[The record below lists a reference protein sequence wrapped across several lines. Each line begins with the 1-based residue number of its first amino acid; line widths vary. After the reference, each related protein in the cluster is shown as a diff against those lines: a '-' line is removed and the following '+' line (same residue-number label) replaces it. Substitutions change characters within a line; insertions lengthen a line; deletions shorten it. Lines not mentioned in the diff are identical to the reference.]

1 MENRLQFRHH
11 TPIFETRQEA
21 IDYIYT
27 QIRYNTD
34 TGLPAIDRSY
44 GFSLLAEPTILRYK
58 NEEDESNPHVIIAIG
73 AATNDGTVGYGDN
86 RFCIIDIDK
95 TEKEIAELNGL
106 IEDAV
111 KGLSI
116 VALNSNTLALHAEK
130 TDEGTVVSG
139 DVKLADG
146 VIFDD
151 FRRQNSILETE
162 NGLFMHVSM
171 TYDQENDTIKFIV
184 NGDALDVRLSNS
196 KLASGVYD
204 KKDESIHLFNNDGSE
219 VVIDCEELIAEWGIE
234 GENSKTPVVLTR
246 DEIGYSS
253 DDGHYHVEP
262 WQDVLRAD
270 VRLKDE
276 QKVLQDD
283 GTYRYEKDPDST
295 NILSRTTDGRYLY
308 VDGRASNI
316 IYYDNGVKSNVR
328 DALDKVTKN
337 KPSSDERN
345 IIQSK
350 VDGLFASSTL
360 EYVSSEN
367 TLVFKT
373 SGQPDTRIKLNSIE
387 LFKEIYYD
395 DTTED
400 LVIIYVDAE
409 GQVQSERIPL
419 GEMLEKWEWEPQ
431 NDGHNVWIAK
441 TRIVNGNDK
450 VSADARIYESDD
462 NILVDK
468 AHQLY
473 VKGTADNIKYGEE
486 SNVKEALDS
495 LIASAASTSDLT
507 DLEAKVDAE
516 IERSTE
522 KDAKHDAAI
531 AEIKATADAAINDI
545 VNEDHSI
552 KVDKTDP
559 LKPVVNVNLSSEIE
573 DARKNIIKLNND
585 GLYANVDLSY
595 IKEANKLIFHT
606 SGEESDKEIM
616 LDGMSDILNIYYD
629 SETEE
634 IVIQYISNGSE
645 HKELRFPVRV
655 VIDEWLPS
663 ENTDGAIQL
672 RKEKNPDN
680 NKDILY
686 ADVIVNTTH
695 EDNALVNDHGSLYV
709 GAENIVQKSKLFQ
722 CLSAETESIEGVLG
736 VMGSCDDE
744 ITYPGDRYSILSA
757 ATTFPEADL
766 MLENAI
772 NELREAIDGI
782 DVELIGDVTDTVETN
797 SYLDGDGKR
806 HIEAE
811 VRLQGG
817 GDDVVA
823 DDANALGV
831 IGNEG
836 LYLSKTWNCGEYNDS
851 DSDDVSDESYMNY
864 QRLS

>member
-1 MENRLQFRHH
+1 MTDRLQFKHH
-11 TPIFETRQEA
+11 SQIFDTREQA
-21 IDYIYT
+21 IEYIYRDV
-27 QIRYNTD
+27 RYATE
-34 TGLPAIDRSY
+34 GLTTKDKSFGY
-44 GFSLLAEPTILRYK
+44 SLFAEPCVVRYK
-58 NEEDESNPHVIIAIG
+58 NEEDESNPHVIVAIG
-73 AATNDGTVGYGDN
+73 ADTNDGSIGYGDN
-86 RFCIIDIDK
+86 RFCIIDIDN
-95 TEKEIAELNGL
+95 TEKEIADIKAEIAAAIVIKAIETNTVKLTNELT
-106 IEDAV
+106 ETESR
-111 KGLSI
+111 LS
-116 VALNSNTLALHAEK
+116 A
-130 TDEGTVVSG
+130 
-139 DVKLADG
+139 DVKLSDG
-146 VIFDD
+146 EIYDD
-151 FRRQNSILETE
+151 YRRRNSIIATDK
-162 NGLFMHVSM
+162 GLFLHVSM
-171 TYDQENDTIKFIV
+171 AYDEETDTIKFIV
-184 NGDALDVRLSNS
+184 NGDVLNVKLSNS

-219 VVIDCEELIAEWGIE
+219 IVVNCEELIAEWGIE

-367 TLVFKT
+367 TLVFKA
-373 SGQPDTRIKLNSIE
+373 SGQPDTRIKLNSVK
-387 LFKEIYYD
+387 LFQEIYYD
-395 DTTED
+395 PSTEEV
-400 LVIIYVDAE
+400 VIIYVDANE
-409 GQVQSERIPL
+409 EVKSARVPVSGLIR
-419 GEMLEKWEWEPQ
+419 EWEPQ
-431 NDGHNVWIAK
+431 NDGHNVFLHLEEK
-441 TRIVNGNDK
+441 TMGKDK
-450 VSADARIYESDD
+450 LSADARIYEADD

-473 VKGTADNIKYGEE
+473 VKGTADNIRYGEG

-495 LIASAASTSDLT
+495 IIASGASTD
-507 DLEAKVDAE
+507 KVAEIEGKLDAE

-522 KDAKHDAAI
+522 KDAEHDSAI
-531 AEIKATADAAINDI
+531 AEIKAKADAAINDI
-545 VNEDHSI
+545 INEDHSI

-559 LKPVVNVNLSSEIE
+559 LKPVVGVNLSSEIE
-573 DARKNIIKLNND
+573 DGKKNIIKLNND

-595 IKEANKLIFHT
+595 VQGENKLIFHT
-606 SGEESDKEIM
+606 SGEETDKEIK
-616 LDGMSDILNIYYD
+616 LDG
-629 SETEE
+629 
-634 IVIQYISNGSE
+634 GW
-645 HKELRFPVRV
+645 R
-655 VIDEWLPS
+655 PS
-663 ENTDGAIQL
+663 ENTDGAIIL
-672 RKEKNPDN
+672 TKGLNPGDPQEV
-680 NKDILY
+680 LS
-686 ADVIVNTTH
+686 AEVIINTTH
-695 EDNALVNDHGSLYV
+695 DDNALVNDHGSLYV
-709 GAENIVQKSKLFQ
+709 GANSIVEKSTTFQ
-722 CLSAETESIEGVLG
+722 CLSAETKAVETVLG
-736 VMGSCDDE
+736 VEGECGEE
-744 ITYPGDRYSILSA
+744 ILYPGDKYSILSA
-757 ATTFPEADL
+757 ATTFPEADAI
-766 MLENAI
+766 LENAI
-772 NELREAIDGI
+772 NELRGEISGL
-782 DVELIGDVTDTVETN
+782 DVDIIGDTTDTVEAN
-797 SYLDGDGKR
+797 SYLDSDGKR
-806 HIEAE
+806 HISAE

-823 DDANALGV
+823 DNANALGV

-836 LYLSKTWNCGEYNDS
+836 LYLSKTWNCGEYSDA

>member
-1 MENRLQFRHH
+1 MTDRLQFKHH
-11 TPIFETRQEA
+11 SQIFDTREQA
-21 IDYIYT
+21 IEYIYRDV
-27 QIRYNTD
+27 RYATE
-34 TGLPAIDRSY
+34 GLTTKDKSFGY
-44 GFSLLAEPTILRYK
+44 SLFAEPCVVRYK
-58 NEEDESNPHVIIAIG
+58 NEEDESNPHVIVAIG
-73 AATNDGTVGYGDN
+73 ADTNDGSIGYGDN
-86 RFCIIDIDK
+86 RFCIIDIDN
-95 TEKEIAELNGL
+95 TEKEIADIKAEIAAAIVIKAIETNTVKLTNELT
-106 IEDAV
+106 ETESR
-111 KGLSI
+111 LS
-116 VALNSNTLALHAEK
+116 A
-130 TDEGTVVSG
+130 
-139 DVKLADG
+139 DVKLSDG
-146 VIFDD
+146 EIYDD
-151 FRRQNSILETE
+151 YRRRNSIIATDK
-162 NGLFMHVSM
+162 GLFLHVSM
-171 TYDQENDTIKFIV
+171 AYDQETDTIKFIV
-184 NGDALDVRLSNS
+184 NGDVLNVKLSNS

-219 VVIDCEELIAEWGIE
+219 IVINCEELIAEWGIE

-328 DALDKVTKN
+328 DALDKATKN

-360 EYVSSEN
+360 DYVSSEN
-367 TLVFKT
+367 TLVFKV
-373 SGQPDTRIKLNSIE
+373 SGQPDTRIKLNSVK
-387 LFKEIYYD
+387 LFQEIYYD
-395 DTTED
+395 PSTEEV
-400 LVIIYVDAE
+400 VIIYVDANE
-409 GQVQSERIPL
+409 EVKSARVPVSGLIR
-419 GEMLEKWEWEPQ
+419 EWEPQ
-431 NDGHNVWIAK
+431 NDGHNVFLHLEEK
-441 TRIVNGNDK
+441 TMGKDK
-450 VSADARIYESDD
+450 LSADARIYEADD

-473 VKGTADNIKYGEE
+473 VKGTADNIKYDEG
-486 SNVKEALDS
+486 SNVQEALDS
-495 LIASAASTSDLT
+495 LIISG
-507 DLEAKVDAE
+507 AE
-516 IERSTE
+516 
-522 KDAKHDAAI
+522 HDAAI
-531 AEIKATADAAINDI
+531 AEIKAKADAAINDI
-545 VNEDHSI
+545 INEDHSI

-559 LKPVVNVNLSSEIE
+559 LKPVVGVNLSSEIE

-606 SGEESDKEIM
+606 SGEEADKEIM

-806 HIEAE
+806 HISAD

-817 GDDVVA
+817 GGDVVV

-836 LYLSKTWNCGEYNDS
+836 LYLSKTWNCGEYS
-851 DSDDVSDESYMNY
+851 DAESEDISDDESYMNY

>member
-1 MENRLQFRHH
+1 MTDRLQFKHH
-11 TPIFETRQEA
+11 SQIFDTREQA
-21 IDYIYT
+21 IEYIYRDV
-27 QIRYNTD
+27 RYATE
-34 TGLPAIDRSY
+34 GLTTKDKSFGY
-44 GFSLLAEPTILRYK
+44 SLFAEPCVVRYK
-58 NEEDESNPHVIIAIG
+58 NEEDESNPHVIVAIG
-73 AATNDGTVGYGDN
+73 ADTNDGSIGYGDN
-86 RFCIIDIDK
+86 RFCIIDIDN
-95 TEKEIAELNGL
+95 TEKEIDDIKAEIAAAIVIKA
-106 IEDAV
+106 IETNTV
-111 KGLSI
+111 KLTNELTETESRLS
-116 VALNSNTLALHAEK
+116 A
-130 TDEGTVVSG
+130 
-139 DVKLADG
+139 DVKLSDG
-146 VIFDD
+146 EIYDD
-151 FRRQNSILETE
+151 YRRRNSIIATDK
-162 NGLFMHVSM
+162 GLFLHVSM
-171 TYDQENDTIKFIV
+171 AYDQETDTIKFIV
-184 NGDALDVRLSNS
+184 NGDVLNVKLSNS

-219 VVIDCEELIAEWGIE
+219 IVVNCEELIAEWGIE

-328 DALDKVTKN
+328 DALDKATKN

-360 EYVSSEN
+360 DYVSSEN
-367 TLVFKT
+367 TLVFKV

-395 DTTED
+395 DVTED

-419 GEMLEKWEWEPQ
+419 GEMLRNWEWEPQ
-431 NDGHNVWIAK
+431 NDGHNVWVTK

-450 VSADARIYESDD
+450 VSADARIYEADD

-473 VKGTADNIKYGEE
+473 VKGTADNIKYGEG
-486 SNVKEALDS
+486 SNVQEALDS
-495 LIASAASTSDLT
+495 LIISGASAD
-507 DLEAKVDAE
+507 KVAEIEGKLDAE

-522 KDAKHDAAI
+522 KDAEHDSAI
-531 AEIKATADAAINDI
+531 AEIKAKADAAINDI
-545 VNEDHSI
+545 INEDHSI

-559 LKPVVNVNLSSEIE
+559 LKPVVGVNLSSEIE
-573 DARKNIIKLNND
+573 DGKKNIIKLNND

-595 IKEANKLIFHT
+595 VQGENKLIFHT
-606 SGEESDKEIM
+606 SGEETDKEIK
-616 LDGMSDILNIYYD
+616 LDG
-629 SETEE
+629 
-634 IVIQYISNGSE
+634 GW
-645 HKELRFPVRV
+645 R
-655 VIDEWLPS
+655 PS
-663 ENTDGAIQL
+663 ENTDGAIIL
-672 RKEKNPDN
+672 TKGLNPGDPQEV
-680 NKDILY
+680 LS
-686 ADVIVNTTH
+686 AEVIINTTH
-695 EDNALVNDHGSLYV
+695 DDNALVNDHGSLYV
-709 GAENIVQKSKLFQ
+709 GANSIVEKSTTFQ
-722 CLSAETESIEGVLG
+722 CLSAETKAVEAILG
-736 VMGSCDDE
+736 VEGECGEEIAYPSDE
-744 ITYPGDRYSILSA
+744 DSILSA
-757 ATTFPEADL
+757 ATTYAEADAI
-766 MLENAI
+766 LENAI
-772 NELREAIDGI
+772 NELRGEISGL
-782 DVELIGDVTDTVETN
+782 DVDIIGDTTDTVEAN
-797 SYLDGDGKR
+797 SYLDSEGKR
-806 HIEAE
+806 HISAE

>member
-283 GTYRYEKDPDST
+283 GTYRYEKDPEST
-295 NILSRTTDGRYLY
+295 NILNRTSDGRYLF

-328 DALDKVTKN
+328 DVLDKVTKN
-337 KPSSDERN
+337 KPSSDDRN

-350 VDGLFASSTL
+350 VDGLFASSSL
-360 EYVSSEN
+360 EYVTAEN
-367 TLVFKT
+367 TLVFKA
-373 SGQPDTRIKLNSIE
+373 SGQPDTRIKLNSI
-387 LFKEIYYD
+387 
-395 DTTED
+395 
-400 LVIIYVDAE
+400 VYV
-409 GQVQSERIPL
+409 
-419 GEMLEKWEWEPQ
+419 
-431 NDGHNVWIAK
+431 
-441 TRIVNGNDK
+441 
-450 VSADARIYESDD
+450 
-462 NILVDK
+462 
-468 AHQLY
+468 
-473 VKGTADNIKYGEE
+473 
-486 SNVKEALDS
+486 
-495 LIASAASTSDLT
+495 
-507 DLEAKVDAE
+507 
-516 IERSTE
+516 
-522 KDAKHDAAI
+522 
-531 AEIKATADAAINDI
+531 
-545 VNEDHSI
+545 
-552 KVDKTDP
+552 
-559 LKPVVNVNLSSEIE
+559 
-573 DARKNIIKLNND
+573 NIIIIN
-585 GLYANVDLSY
+585 
-595 IKEANKLIFHT
+595 
-606 SGEESDKEIM
+606 
-616 LDGMSDILNIYYD
+616 
-629 SETEE
+629 
-634 IVIQYISNGSE
+634 
-645 HKELRFPVRV
+645 
-655 VIDEWLPS
+655 
-663 ENTDGAIQL
+663 
-672 RKEKNPDN
+672 RK
-680 NKDILY
+680 
-686 ADVIVNTTH
+686 
-695 EDNALVNDHGSLYV
+695 
-709 GAENIVQKSKLFQ
+709 
-722 CLSAETESIEGVLG
+722 
-736 VMGSCDDE
+736 
-744 ITYPGDRYSILSA
+744 ITNFI
-757 ATTFPEADL
+757 
-766 MLENAI
+766 I
-772 NELREAIDGI
+772 
-782 DVELIGDVTDTVETN
+782 
-797 SYLDGDGKR
+797 
-806 HIEAE
+806 
-811 VRLQGG
+811 
-817 GDDVVA
+817 
-823 DDANALGV
+823 
-831 IGNEG
+831 
-836 LYLSKTWNCGEYNDS
+836 
-851 DSDDVSDESYMNY
+851 
-864 QRLS
+864 

>member
-1 MENRLQFRHH
+1 MTDRLQFKHH
-11 TPIFETRQEA
+11 SQIFDTREQA
-21 IDYIYT
+21 IEYIYRDV
-27 QIRYNTD
+27 RYATE
-34 TGLPAIDRSY
+34 GLTTKDKSFGY
-44 GFSLLAEPTILRYK
+44 SLFAEPCVVRYK
-58 NEEDESNPHVIIAIG
+58 NEEDESNPHVIVAIG
-73 AATNDGTVGYGDN
+73 ADTNDGSIGYGDN
-86 RFCIIDIDK
+86 RFCIIDIDN
-95 TEKEIAELNGL
+95 TEKEIADIKAEIAAAIVIKAIETNTVKLTNELT
-106 IEDAV
+106 ETESR
-111 KGLSI
+111 LS
-116 VALNSNTLALHAEK
+116 A
-130 TDEGTVVSG
+130 
-139 DVKLADG
+139 DVKLSDG
-146 VIFDD
+146 EIYDD
-151 FRRQNSILETE
+151 YRRRNSIIATDK
-162 NGLFMHVSM
+162 GLFLHVSM
-171 TYDQENDTIKFIV
+171 AYDEETDTIKFIV
-184 NGDALDVRLSNS
+184 NGDVLNVKLSNS

-219 VVIDCEELIAEWGIE
+219 IVIDCEELIAEWGIE

-316 IYYDNGVKSNVR
+316 IYYDNGVRSNVR
-328 DALDKVTKN
+328 DALDKATKN

-360 EYVSSEN
+360 DYVSSEN
-367 TLVFKT
+367 TLVFKA
-373 SGQPDTRIKLNSIE
+373 SGQPDTRIKLNSVE

-419 GEMLEKWEWEPQ
+419 GEMLRDWEWEPQ
-431 NDGHNVWIAK
+431 NDGHNVWITK

-450 VSADARIYESDD
+450 VSADARIYEADD
-462 NILVDK
+462 NILIDK

-473 VKGTADNIKYGEE
+473 VKGTADNIKYGEA

-495 LIASAASTSDLT
+495 IIASGASAD
-507 DLEAKVDAE
+507 KVAEIEGKLDAE

-522 KDAKHDAAI
+522 KDAEHDVAI
-531 AEIKATADAAINDI
+531 AEIKAKADVAINDI
-545 VNEDHSI
+545 INEDHSI
-552 KVDKTDP
+552 NVDKTDP
-559 LKPVVNVNLSSEIE
+559 LKPVVGVNLSSEIE
-573 DARKNIIKLNND
+573 DGKKNIIKLNND

-595 IKEANKLIFHT
+595 VQGENKLIFHT
-606 SGEESDKEIM
+606 SGEEIDKEIK
-616 LDGMSDILNIYYD
+616 LDG
-629 SETEE
+629 
-634 IVIQYISNGSE
+634 GW
-645 HKELRFPVRV
+645 R
-655 VIDEWLPS
+655 PS
-663 ENTDGAIQL
+663 ENTDGAIIL
-672 RKEKNPDN
+672 TKGLNPGDPQEV
-680 NKDILY
+680 LS
-686 ADVIVNTTH
+686 AEVIINTTH

-817 GDDVVA
+817 GDDVLV
-823 DDANALGV
+823 DDGNALGV

-851 DSDDVSDESYMNY
+851 DSDDVPSDDYMNY

>member
-1 MENRLQFRHH
+1 MTDRLQFKHH
-11 TPIFETRQEA
+11 SQIFDTREQA
-21 IDYIYT
+21 IEYIYRDV
-27 QIRYNTD
+27 RYATE
-34 TGLPAIDRSY
+34 GLTTKDKSFGY
-44 GFSLLAEPTILRYK
+44 SLFAEPCVVRYK
-58 NEEDESNPHVIIAIG
+58 NEEDESNPHVIVAIG
-73 AATNDGTVGYGDN
+73 ADTNDGSIGYGDN
-86 RFCIIDIDK
+86 RFCIIDIDN
-95 TEKEIAELNGL
+95 TEKEIADIKAEIAAAIVIKAIETNTVKLTNELT
-106 IEDAV
+106 ETESR
-111 KGLSI
+111 LS
-116 VALNSNTLALHAEK
+116 A
-130 TDEGTVVSG
+130 
-139 DVKLADG
+139 DVKLSDG
-146 VIFDD
+146 EIYDD
-151 FRRQNSILETE
+151 YRRRNSIIATDK
-162 NGLFMHVSM
+162 GLFLHVSM
-171 TYDQENDTIKFIV
+171 AYDEETDTIKFIV
-184 NGDALDVRLSNS
+184 NGDVLNVKLSNS

-219 VVIDCEELIAEWGIE
+219 IVIDCEELIAEWGIE

-367 TLVFKT
+367 TLVFKA
-373 SGQPDTRIKLNSIE
+373 SGQPDTRIKLNSVK
-387 LFKEIYYD
+387 LFQEIYYD

-473 VKGTADNIKYGEE
+473 VKGTADNIKYGED

-495 LIASAASTSDLT
+495 LIASGASADKVAE
-507 DLEAKVDAE
+507 LEEKLDAE

-522 KDAKHDAAI
+522 KDAEHDAAI

-552 KVDKTDP
+552 NVDKADP
-559 LKPVVNVNLSSEIE
+559 LKPVVGVNLSNEIE
-573 DARKNIIKLNND
+573 DGKKNIIKLNND

-595 IKEANKLIFHT
+595 VQGENKLIFHT
-606 SGEESDKEIM
+606 SGEEIDKEIK
-616 LDGMSDILNIYYD
+616 LDG
-629 SETEE
+629 
-634 IVIQYISNGSE
+634 GW
-645 HKELRFPVRV
+645 R
-655 VIDEWLPS
+655 PS
-663 ENTDGAIQL
+663 ENTDGAIIL
-672 RKEKNPDN
+672 TKGLNPGDPQEV
-680 NKDILY
+680 LS
-686 ADVIVNTTH
+686 AEVIINTTH
-695 EDNALVNDHGSLYV
+695 DDNALVNDHGSLYV
-709 GAENIVQKSKLFQ
+709 GANSIVEKSTVFQ
-722 CLSAETESIEGVLG
+722 CLSAETKAVEALLG
-736 VMGSCDDE
+736 VEGECGEEIAYPSDE
-744 ITYPGDRYSILSA
+744 DSILSA
-757 ATTFPEADL
+757 ATTYAEADAI
-766 MLENAI
+766 LEDAI
-772 NELREAIDGI
+772 NELRGEISGI
-782 DVELIGDVTDTVETN
+782 DVEIIGDTTDTVEVN

-806 HIEAE
+806 HISAE

-817 GDDVVA
+817 GDDVLV
-823 DDANALGV
+823 DDGNALGV

-851 DSDDVSDESYMNY
+851 DSDDVPSDDYMNY

>member
-283 GTYRYEKDPDST
+283 GTYRYEKDPEST
-295 NILSRTTDGRYLY
+295 NILNRTSDGRYLF

-328 DALDKVTKN
+328 DVLDKVTKN
-337 KPSSDERN
+337 KPSSDDRN

-350 VDGLFASSTL
+350 VDGLFASSSL
-360 EYVSSEN
+360 EYVTAEN
-367 TLVFKT
+367 TLVFKA
-373 SGQPDTRIKLNSIE
+373 SGQPDTRIKLNSVE
-387 LFKEIYYD
+387 LFKNIYYD
-395 DTTED
+395 GTTEE

-409 GQVQSERIPL
+409 GQVQVEKIPI
-419 GEMLEKWEWEPQ
+419 GDMLRDWEWEAQ
-431 NDGHNVWIAK
+431 NDGHNVWITK

-462 NILVDK
+462 NILVDR

-522 KDAKHDAAI
+522 KDAEHDAAI

-552 KVDKTDP
+552 NVDKTDP
-559 LKPVVNVNLSSEIE
+559 LKPVVGVNLSSEVE
-573 DARKNIIKLNND
+573 DGRKNIIKLNND

-595 IKEANKLIFHT
+595 VQGENKLIFHT
-606 SGEESDKEIM
+606 SGEETDKEIK
-616 LDGMSDILNIYYD
+616 LDG
-629 SETEE
+629 
-634 IVIQYISNGSE
+634 GW
-645 HKELRFPVRV
+645 R
-655 VIDEWLPS
+655 PS
-663 ENTDGAIQL
+663 ENTDGAIIL
-672 RKEKNPDN
+672 TKEAYPGEPQEV
-680 NKDILY
+680 LS
-686 ADVIVNTTH
+686 AEVIINTTH
-695 EDNALVNDHGSLYV
+695 DDNALVNDHGSLYV
-709 GAENIVQKSKLFQ
+709 GANSIVEKSTVFQ
-722 CLSAETESIEGVLG
+722 CLSAETKAVEALLG
-736 VMGSCDDE
+736 VEGECGEEIAYPSDE
-744 ITYPGDRYSILSA
+744 NSILSA
-757 ATTFPEADL
+757 ATTYAEADAI
-766 MLENAI
+766 LEDAI
-772 NELREAIDGI
+772 NELRGEISGL
-782 DVELIGDVTDTVETN
+782 DVEIIGDTTDTVEVN
-797 SYLDGDGKR
+797 SYLDDEEKR

-817 GDDVVA
+817 GDDVIV
-823 DDANALGV
+823 DNGNALGV

-836 LYLSKTWNCGEYNDS
+836 LYLSKTWDCGEYS
-851 DSDDVSDESYMNY
+851 ESESEDVSDDDSYMNY

>member
-283 GTYRYEKDPDST
+283 GTYRYEKDPEST
-295 NILSRTTDGRYLY
+295 NILNRTSDGRYLF

-328 DALDKVTKN
+328 DVLDKVTKN
-337 KPSSDERN
+337 KPSSDDRN

-350 VDGLFASSTL
+350 VDGLFASSSL
-360 EYVSSEN
+360 EYITAEN
-367 TLVFKT
+367 TLVFKA

-387 LFKEIYYD
+387 LFKEIHYD
-395 DTTED
+395 DTTEE

-409 GQVQSERIPL
+409 GQVQVEKIPI
-419 GEMLEKWEWEPQ
+419 GDMLRDWEWEAQ
-431 NDGHNVWIAK
+431 NDGHNVWITK

-450 VSADARIYESDD
+450 VSADARIYEADD
-462 NILVDK
+462 NILVDR

-522 KDAKHDAAI
+522 KDAEHDAAI

-552 KVDKTDP
+552 NVDKADP
-559 LKPVVNVNLSSEIE
+559 LKPVVGVNLSSEVE
-573 DARKNIIKLNND
+573 DGRKNIIKLNND

-595 IKEANKLIFHT
+595 VQGENKLIFHT
-606 SGEESDKEIM
+606 SGEETDKEIK
-616 LDGMSDILNIYYD
+616 LDG
-629 SETEE
+629 
-634 IVIQYISNGSE
+634 GW
-645 HKELRFPVRV
+645 R
-655 VIDEWLPS
+655 PS
-663 ENTDGAIQL
+663 ENTDGAIIL
-672 RKEKNPDN
+672 TKEAYPGEPQEV
-680 NKDILY
+680 LS
-686 ADVIVNTTH
+686 AEVIINTTH
-695 EDNALVNDHGSLYV
+695 DDNALVNDHGSLYV
-709 GAENIVQKSKLFQ
+709 GANSIVEKSTVFQ
-722 CLSAETESIEGVLG
+722 CLSAETKAVEALLG
-736 VMGSCDDE
+736 VEGECGEEIAYPSDE
-744 ITYPGDRYSILSA
+744 DSILSA
-757 ATTFPEADL
+757 ATTYAEADAI
-766 MLENAI
+766 LEDAI
-772 NELREAIDGI
+772 NELRGEISGL
-782 DVELIGDVTDTVETN
+782 DVEIIGDTTDTVEVN
-797 SYLDGDGKR
+797 SYLDDEEKR

-817 GDDVVA
+817 GDDVIV
-823 DDANALGV
+823 DNGNALGV

-836 LYLSKTWNCGEYNDS
+836 LYLSKTWDCGEYS
-851 DSDDVSDESYMNY
+851 ESESEDVSDDDSYMNY
-864 QRLS
+864 QRLNGDVEPEPEPEPEPTPEPEPEPEP

>member
-1 MENRLQFRHH
+1 MTDRLQFKHH
-11 TPIFETRQEA
+11 SQIFDTREQA
-21 IDYIYT
+21 IEYIYRDV
-27 QIRYNTD
+27 RYATE
-34 TGLPAIDRSY
+34 GLTTKDKSFGY
-44 GFSLLAEPTILRYK
+44 SLFAEPCVVRYK
-58 NEEDESNPHVIIAIG
+58 NEEDESNPHVIVAIG
-73 AATNDGTVGYGDN
+73 ADTNDGSIGYGDN
-86 RFCIIDIDK
+86 RFCIIDIDN
-95 TEKEIAELNGL
+95 TEKEIADIKAEIAAAIVIKAIETNTVKLTNELT
-106 IEDAV
+106 ETESR
-111 KGLSI
+111 LS
-116 VALNSNTLALHAEK
+116 A
-130 TDEGTVVSG
+130 
-139 DVKLADG
+139 DVKLSDG
-146 VIFDD
+146 EIYDD
-151 FRRQNSILETE
+151 YRRRNSIIATDK
-162 NGLFMHVSM
+162 GLFLHVSM
-171 TYDQENDTIKFIV
+171 AYDQETDTIKFIV
-184 NGDALDVRLSNS
+184 NGDVLNVKLSNS

-219 VVIDCEELIAEWGIE
+219 IVVNCEELIAEWGIE

-367 TLVFKT
+367 TLVFKA

-473 VKGTADNIKYGEE
+473 VKGTADNIKYGED

-495 LIASAASTSDLT
+495 LITSGASASDLT

-522 KDAKHDAAI
+522 KDAEHDAAI
-531 AEIKATADAAINDI
+531 AEIKTTADAAINDI

-552 KVDKTDP
+552 NVDKADP
-559 LKPVVNVNLSSEIE
+559 LKPVVSVNLSSEVE
-573 DARKNIIKLNND
+573 DGRKNIIKLNND

-595 IKEANKLIFHT
+595 VQGENKLIFHT
-606 SGEESDKEIM
+606 SGEETDKEIK
-616 LDGMSDILNIYYD
+616 LDG
-629 SETEE
+629 
-634 IVIQYISNGSE
+634 GW
-645 HKELRFPVRV
+645 R
-655 VIDEWLPS
+655 PS
-663 ENTDGAIQL
+663 ENTDGAIIL
-672 RKEKNPDN
+672 TKEAYPGEPQEV
-680 NKDILY
+680 LS
-686 ADVIVNTTH
+686 AEVIINTTH
-695 EDNALVNDHGSLYV
+695 DDNALVNDHGSLYV
-709 GAENIVQKSKLFQ
+709 GANTIVEKSTVFQ
-722 CLSAETESIEGVLG
+722 CLSAETKAVEAILG
-736 VMGSCDDE
+736 VEGECGEEIAYPSDD
-744 ITYPGDRYSILSA
+744 DSILSA
-757 ATTFPEADL
+757 ASTYAEADAI
-766 MLENAI
+766 LENAI
-772 NELREAIDGI
+772 NELRGEISGL
-782 DVELIGDVTDTVETN
+782 DVDIIGDTTDTVEAN

-817 GDDVVA
+817 GDDVLV
-823 DDANALGV
+823 DDGNALGV

>member
-34 TGLPAIDRSY
+34 TGLPATDRSY

-95 TEKEIAELNGL
+95 TEKEIEELNGL

-283 GTYRYEKDPDST
+283 GTYRYEKDPEST
-295 NILSRTTDGRYLY
+295 NILNRTSDGRYLF

-328 DALDKVTKN
+328 DVLDKVTKN
-337 KPSSDERN
+337 KPSSDDRN

-350 VDGLFASSTL
+350 VDGLFASSSL
-360 EYVSSEN
+360 EYVTAEN
-367 TLVFKT
+367 TLVFKA

-387 LFKEIYYD
+387 LFKEIHYD
-395 DTTED
+395 DTTEE

-409 GQVQSERIPL
+409 GQVQVEKIPI
-419 GEMLEKWEWEPQ
+419 GDMLRDWEWEAQ
-431 NDGHNVWIAK
+431 NDGHNVWITK

-450 VSADARIYESDD
+450 VSADARIYEADD

-522 KDAKHDAAI
+522 KDAEHDAAI

-552 KVDKTDP
+552 NVDKADP
-559 LKPVVNVNLSSEIE
+559 LKPVVSVNLSSEVE
-573 DARKNIIKLNND
+573 DGRKNIIKLNND

-595 IKEANKLIFHT
+595 VQGENKLIFHT
-606 SGEESDKEIM
+606 SGEETDKEIK
-616 LDGMSDILNIYYD
+616 LDG
-629 SETEE
+629 
-634 IVIQYISNGSE
+634 GW
-645 HKELRFPVRV
+645 R
-655 VIDEWLPS
+655 PS
-663 ENTDGAIQL
+663 ENTDGAIIL
-672 RKEKNPDN
+672 TKEAYPGEPQEV
-680 NKDILY
+680 LS
-686 ADVIVNTTH
+686 AEVIINTTH
-695 EDNALVNDHGSLYV
+695 DDNALVNDHGSLYV
-709 GAENIVQKSKLFQ
+709 GANSIVEKSTVFQ
-722 CLSAETESIEGVLG
+722 CLSAETKAVEVLLG
-736 VMGSCDDE
+736 VEGECGEEIAYPSDE
-744 ITYPGDRYSILSA
+744 NSILSA
-757 ATTFPEADL
+757 ATTYAEADAI
-766 MLENAI
+766 LEDAI
-772 NELREAIDGI
+772 NELRGEISGL
-782 DVELIGDVTDTVETN
+782 DVEIIGDTTDTVEVN
-797 SYLDGDGKR
+797 SYLDDEEKR

-817 GDDVVA
+817 GDDVIV
-823 DDANALGV
+823 DNGNALGV

-836 LYLSKTWNCGEYNDS
+836 LYLSKTWDCGEYS
-851 DSDDVSDESYMNY
+851 ESESEDVSDDDSYMNY

>member
-34 TGLPAIDRSY
+34 TGLPATDRSY

-196 KLASGVYD
+196 KLARGVYD

-283 GTYRYEKDPDST
+283 GTYRYEKDPEST
-295 NILSRTTDGRYLY
+295 NILNRTSDGRYLF

-328 DALDKVTKN
+328 DVLDKVTKN
-337 KPSSDERN
+337 KPSSDDRN

-350 VDGLFASSTL
+350 VDGLFASSSL
-360 EYVSSEN
+360 EYITAEN
-367 TLVFKT
+367 TLVFKA

-387 LFKEIYYD
+387 LFKEIHYD
-395 DTTED
+395 ETTEE

-409 GQVQSERIPL
+409 GQVQVEKIPI
-419 GEMLEKWEWEPQ
+419 GDMLRDWEWEAQ
-431 NDGHNVWIAK
+431 NDGHNVWITK

-462 NILVDK
+462 NILVDR

-486 SNVKEALDS
+486 SNVKEVLDS

-522 KDAKHDAAI
+522 KDAEHDAAI

-552 KVDKTDP
+552 NVDKTDP
-559 LKPVVNVNLSSEIE
+559 LKPVVGVNLSSEVE
-573 DARKNIIKLNND
+573 DGRKNIIKLNND

-595 IKEANKLIFHT
+595 VQGENKLIFHT
-606 SGEESDKEIM
+606 SGEETDKEIK
-616 LDGMSDILNIYYD
+616 LDG
-629 SETEE
+629 
-634 IVIQYISNGSE
+634 GW
-645 HKELRFPVRV
+645 R
-655 VIDEWLPS
+655 PS
-663 ENTDGAIQL
+663 ENTDGAIIL
-672 RKEKNPDN
+672 TKEAYPGEPQEV
-680 NKDILY
+680 LS
-686 ADVIVNTTH
+686 AEVIINTTH
-695 EDNALVNDHGSLYV
+695 DDNALVNDHGSLYV
-709 GAENIVQKSKLFQ
+709 GANSIVEKSTVFQ
-722 CLSAETESIEGVLG
+722 CLSAETKAVEALLG
-736 VMGSCDDE
+736 VEGECGEEIAYPSDE
-744 ITYPGDRYSILSA
+744 DSILSA
-757 ATTFPEADL
+757 ATTYAEADAI
-766 MLENAI
+766 LEDAI
-772 NELREAIDGI
+772 NELRGEISGL
-782 DVELIGDVTDTVETN
+782 DVEIIGDTTDTVEVN
-797 SYLDGDGKR
+797 SYLDDEEKR

-817 GDDVVA
+817 GDDVIV
-823 DDANALGV
+823 DNGNALGV

-836 LYLSKTWNCGEYNDS
+836 LYLSKTWDCGEYS
-851 DSDDVSDESYMNY
+851 ESESEDVSDDDSYMNY
-864 QRLS
+864 QRLNGDVEPEPEPEPEPTPRA

>member
-34 TGLPAIDRSY
+34 TGLPATDRSY

-106 IEDAV
+106 IEEAV

-116 VALNSNTLALHAEK
+116 VALNSNTLALHTEK

-146 VIFDD
+146 VVFDD

-184 NGDALDVRLSNS
+184 NGDALDVKLSNS

-219 VVIDCEELIAEWGIE
+219 VVINCEELIAEWGIE

-283 GTYRYEKDPDST
+283 GTYRYEKDPEST
-295 NILSRTTDGRYLY
+295 NILNRTADGRYLY

-316 IYYDNGVKSNVR
+316 IYYDNGVKTNVR
-328 DALDKVTKN
+328 DALDKVSKN
-337 KPSSDERN
+337 KPSSDDRN

-350 VDGLFASSTL
+350 VDGLFASSSL
-360 EYVSSEN
+360 EYITSEN
-367 TLVFKT
+367 TLVFKA
-373 SGQPDTRIKLNSIE
+373 SGQPETRLKLNSIE
-387 LFKEIYYD
+387 LFKDIHYNPA
-395 DTTED
+395 TEE
-400 LVIIYVDAE
+400 LVIIYVDNDNN
-409 GQVQSERIPL
+409 VQSEKIPL
-419 GEMLEKWEWEPQ
+419 GQMITDWEWEPQ
-431 NDGHNVWIAK
+431 NDGHSVWFTK
-441 TRIVNGNDK
+441 TRIQAGNDK
-450 VSADARIYESDD
+450 VSADVRIYESDD
-462 NILVDK
+462 NILVEKNHELFVD
-468 AHQLY
+468 
-473 VKGTADNIKYGEE
+473 GNADNIKYGDN
-486 SNVKEALDS
+486 SNVKAALDLLNAS
-495 LIASAASTSDLT
+495 KAEHSAAIN
-507 DLEAKVDAE
+507 E
-516 IERSTE
+516 ISGKT
-522 KDAKHDAAI
+522 
-531 AEIKATADAAINDI
+531 DAAINDI
-545 VNEDHSI
+545 TNDDHSI
-552 KVDKTDP
+552 NIDKTNP
-559 LKPVVNVNLSSEIE
+559 LKPNISVKRSSEVE
-573 DARKNIIKLNND
+573 DGRKNIIKLNND
-585 GLYANVDLSY
+585 GLFVNVDLSY
-595 IKEANKLIFHT
+595 VQGENKLIFHT
-606 SGEESDKEIM
+606 SGEDADKEIM
-616 LDGMSDILNIYYD
+616 LNGMSDIIDIRYD
-629 SETEE
+629 ETTEE
-634 IVIQYISNGSE
+634 IVVQYMANGSE
-645 HKELRFPVRV
+645 VKEFRLPIHQIIREWRV
-655 VIDEWLPS
+655 TEG
-663 ENTDGAIQL
+663 TDGAIKL
-672 RKEKNPDN
+672 IKTENPDYN
-680 NKDILY
+680 Q
-686 ADVIVNTTH
+686 DVLSASVIINTTH
-695 EDNALVNDHGSLYV
+695 DDNALVNDHGSLYV
-709 GAENIVQKSKLFQ
+709 GANSIVEKSTVFQ
-722 CLSAETESIEGVLG
+722 CLSAETKAVETLLG
-736 VMGSCDDE
+736 VEGECGE
-744 ITYPGDRYSILSA
+744 AITYPSGDDSILSA
-757 ATTFPEADL
+757 ATTYAEADAI
-766 MLENAI
+766 LEDAI
-772 NELREAIDGI
+772 NELREEMGGL
-782 DVELIGDVTDTVETN
+782 DVDIIGDTTDTVEVN
-797 SYLDGDGKR
+797 SYLDDEEKR

-817 GDDVVA
+817 GDDVIV
-823 DDANALGV
+823 DNDNALGV
-831 IGNEG
+831 VEGEG
-836 LYLSKTWNCGEYNDS
+836 LYLSKTWNCGEYIDS
-851 DSDDVSDESYMNY
+851 ESEDVSDDDSYMNY

>member
-1 MENRLQFRHH
+1 MTDRLQFKHH
-11 TPIFETRQEA
+11 SQIFDTREQA
-21 IDYIYT
+21 IEYIYRDV
-27 QIRYNTD
+27 RYATE
-34 TGLPAIDRSY
+34 GLTTKDKSFGY
-44 GFSLLAEPTILRYK
+44 SLFAEPCVVRYK
-58 NEEDESNPHVIIAIG
+58 NEEDESNPHVIVAIG
-73 AATNDGTVGYGDN
+73 ADTNDGSIGYGDN
-86 RFCIIDIDK
+86 RFCIIDIDN
-95 TEKEIAELNGL
+95 TEKEIDDIKAEIAAAIVIKA
-106 IEDAV
+106 IETNTV
-111 KGLSI
+111 KLTNELTETESRLS
-116 VALNSNTLALHAEK
+116 A
-130 TDEGTVVSG
+130 
-139 DVKLADG
+139 DVKLSDG
-146 VIFDD
+146 EIYDD
-151 FRRQNSILETE
+151 YRRRNSIIATDK
-162 NGLFMHVSM
+162 GLFLHVSM
-171 TYDQENDTIKFIV
+171 AYDQETDTIKFIV
-184 NGDALDVRLSNS
+184 NGDVLNVKLSNS

-219 VVIDCEELIAEWGIE
+219 IVVNCEELIAEWGIE

-328 DALDKVTKN
+328 DALDKATKN

-360 EYVSSEN
+360 DYISSEN
-367 TLVFKT
+367 TLVFKV

-395 DTTED
+395 DVTED

-419 GEMLEKWEWEPQ
+419 GEMLRNWEWEPQ
-431 NDGHNVWIAK
+431 NDGHNVWVTK

-450 VSADARIYESDD
+450 VSADARIYEADD

-473 VKGTADNIKYGEE
+473 VKGTADNIKYGEG
-486 SNVKEALDS
+486 SNVQEALDS
-495 LIASAASTSDLT
+495 LIISGASAD
-507 DLEAKVDAE
+507 KVAEIEGKLDAE

-522 KDAKHDAAI
+522 KDAEHDSAI
-531 AEIKATADAAINDI
+531 AEIKAKADAAINDI
-545 VNEDHSI
+545 INEDHSI

-559 LKPVVNVNLSSEIE
+559 LKPVVGVNLSSEIE
-573 DARKNIIKLNND
+573 DGKKNIIKLNND

-595 IKEANKLIFHT
+595 VQGENKLIFHT
-606 SGEESDKEIM
+606 SGEETDKEIK
-616 LDGMSDILNIYYD
+616 LDG
-629 SETEE
+629 
-634 IVIQYISNGSE
+634 GW
-645 HKELRFPVRV
+645 R
-655 VIDEWLPS
+655 PS
-663 ENTDGAIQL
+663 ENTDGAIIL
-672 RKEKNPDN
+672 TKGLNPGDPQEV
-680 NKDILY
+680 LS
-686 ADVIVNTTH
+686 AEVIINTTH
-695 EDNALVNDHGSLYV
+695 DDNALVNDHGSLYV
-709 GAENIVQKSKLFQ
+709 GANSIVEKSTTFQ
-722 CLSAETESIEGVLG
+722 CLSAETKAVEAILG
-736 VMGSCDDE
+736 VEGECGEEIAYPSDE
-744 ITYPGDRYSILSA
+744 DSILSA
-757 ATTFPEADL
+757 ATTYAEADAI
-766 MLENAI
+766 LENAI
-772 NELREAIDGI
+772 NELRGEISGL
-782 DVELIGDVTDTVETN
+782 DVDIIGDTTDTVEAN
-797 SYLDGDGKR
+797 SYLDSEGKR
-806 HIEAE
+806 HISAE

>member
-1 MENRLQFRHH
+1 MTDRLQFKHH
-11 TPIFETRQEA
+11 SQIFDTREQA
-21 IDYIYT
+21 IEYIYRDV
-27 QIRYNTD
+27 RYATE
-34 TGLPAIDRSY
+34 GLTTKDKSFGY
-44 GFSLLAEPTILRYK
+44 SLFAEPCVVRYK
-58 NEEDESNPHVIIAIG
+58 NEEDESNPHVIVAIG
-73 AATNDGTVGYGDN
+73 ADTNDGSIGYGDN
-86 RFCIIDIDK
+86 RFCIIDIDN
-95 TEKEIAELNGL
+95 TEKEIADIKAEIAAAIVIKAIETNTVKLTNELT
-106 IEDAV
+106 ETESR
-111 KGLSI
+111 LS
-116 VALNSNTLALHAEK
+116 A
-130 TDEGTVVSG
+130 
-139 DVKLADG
+139 DVKLSDG
-146 VIFDD
+146 EIYDD
-151 FRRQNSILETE
+151 YRRRNSIIATDK
-162 NGLFMHVSM
+162 GLFLHVSM
-171 TYDQENDTIKFIV
+171 AYDQETDTIKFIV
-184 NGDALDVRLSNS
+184 NGDVLNVKLSNS

-219 VVIDCEELIAEWGIE
+219 IVVNCEELIAEWGID

-328 DALDKVTKN
+328 DALDKATKN

-360 EYVSSEN
+360 DYISSEN
-367 TLVFKT
+367 TLVFKV
-373 SGQPDTRIKLNSIE
+373 SGQPDTRIKLNSVK
-387 LFKEIYYD
+387 LFQEIYYD
-395 DTTED
+395 ASTEEV
-400 LVIIYVDAE
+400 VIIYVDANE
-409 GQVQSERIPL
+409 EVKSARVPVSGLIR
-419 GEMLEKWEWEPQ
+419 EWEPQ
-431 NDGHNVWIAK
+431 NDGHNVFLHLEEK
-441 TRIVNGNDK
+441 TMGKDK
-450 VSADARIYESDD
+450 LSADARIYESDD

-473 VKGTADNIKYGEE
+473 VKGTADNIKYGEG
-486 SNVKEALDS
+486 SNVQEALDS
-495 LIASAASTSDLT
+495 LIISGASAD
-507 DLEAKVDAE
+507 KVAEIEGKLDAE

-522 KDAKHDAAI
+522 KDAEHDSAI
-531 AEIKATADAAINDI
+531 AEIKAKADAAINDI
-545 VNEDHSI
+545 INEDHSI

-559 LKPVVNVNLSSEIE
+559 LKPVVGVNLSSEIE
-573 DARKNIIKLNND
+573 DGKKNIIKLNND

-595 IKEANKLIFHT
+595 VQGENKLIFHT
-606 SGEESDKEIM
+606 SGEEIDKEIK
-616 LDGMSDILNIYYD
+616 LDG
-629 SETEE
+629 
-634 IVIQYISNGSE
+634 GW
-645 HKELRFPVRV
+645 R
-655 VIDEWLPS
+655 PS
-663 ENTDGAIQL
+663 ENTDGAIIL
-672 RKEKNPDN
+672 TKGLNPGDPQEV
-680 NKDILY
+680 LS
-686 ADVIVNTTH
+686 AEVIINTTH
-695 EDNALVNDHGSLYV
+695 DDNALVNDHGSLYV
-709 GAENIVQKSKLFQ
+709 GANSIVEKSTTFQ

-806 HIEAE
+806 HVSAE

-817 GDDVVA
+817 GDDVLV